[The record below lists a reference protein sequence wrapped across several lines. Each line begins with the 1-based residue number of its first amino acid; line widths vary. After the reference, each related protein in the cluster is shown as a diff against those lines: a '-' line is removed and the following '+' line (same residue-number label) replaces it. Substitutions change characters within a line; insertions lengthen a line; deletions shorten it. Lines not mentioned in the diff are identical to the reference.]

1 MGLDIVAYS
10 HLRFRAAHAAEDD
23 SDLELEAELDEDDV
37 VHVYRGD
44 FDRLDGLPEGLY
56 EPTTEIH
63 VWWHAEHGTHAIP
76 ASEIAATQA
85 RIEQL
90 RAGKQRAECPGDLA
104 VLASPL
110 PVTERTSFRAGSYSG
125 YNWWREQ
132 LCRFALEVEPGEV
145 WEDPD
150 AFAGKAFVE
159 LINFSDAEG
168 AIGPRTAAKLARDFQ
183 NHAARRGEWAARHIA
198 NADEREYFVESYADW
213 QHGFELAAQG
223 GVLIFC

>member
-10 HLRFRAAHAAEDD
+10 HLRFRAAHDLEDD
-23 SDLELEAELDEDDV
+23 PDVDLEEDDI
-37 VHVYRGD
+37 VHVYKGD
-44 FDRLDGLPEGLY
+44 FDRLDGLAEGLY
-56 EPTTEIH
+56 EPTAELH

-76 ASEIAATQA
+76 KSERAATQA
-85 RIEQL
+85 RIENL

-132 LCRFALEVEPGEV
+132 LCRFALEVDPGRV

-150 AFAGKAFVE
+150 AFSGKPFVE

-183 NHAARRGEWAARHIA
+183 HHAARRGEWAERHLA
-198 NADEREYFVESYADW
+198 NPDERTYFVGSYADW
-213 QHGFELAAQG
+213 QHGFELAAQD